1 MTSSID
7 VLIPSRQRASL
18 LDRAVQS
25 LWENATDK
33 ERVKYLVAVDQND
46 PELSTYQQLNCS
58 ELIFAR
64 RLGYEFLHS
73 YYNGLAAW
81 PLYSGDWMLLWNDDA
96 MMLTEGWDDII
107 AAEDHTV
114 PNVLNFTG
122 ELNLFP
128 AVSRPFYDV
137 LGHLSLQCHTDTWI
151 QEVARAAR
159 IEKPLMGKIQ
169 IDHVR
174 ERIDDETKRA
184 TQRLYEVTS
193 PAFMSDEMKR
203 LRTEDVKKI
212 QGAMNCIENKE
223 IQQEIE
229 DGVAEAKAWVHRDI
243 GEAT

>member
-1 MTSSID
+1 MTSID

-25 LWENATDK
+25 VFETADNPGQ
-33 ERVKYLVAVDQND
+33 VKFLVEVDADD
-46 PELSTYQQLNCS
+46 PELDLYREISSLQLS
-58 ELIFAR
+58 VIGSR
-64 RLGYEFLHS
+64 HGYEALQG
-73 YYNGLAAW
+73 YYNSMAYDGE
-81 PLYSGDWMLLWNDDA
+81 GDWMLVWNDDA

-107 AAEDHTV
+107 AEQNHTV

-174 ERIDDETKRA
+174 DRIDDATKRE

-193 PAFMSDEMKR
+193 PAFLSDEMKK
-203 LRTEDVKKI
+203 LRTEDVKTL
-212 QGAMNCIENKE
+212 QEAMNCIQDKE
-223 IQQEIE
+223 IEQEIE
-229 DGVAEAKAWVHRDI
+229 GGVAEAKAWVHGDI
-243 GEAT
+243 GEDT